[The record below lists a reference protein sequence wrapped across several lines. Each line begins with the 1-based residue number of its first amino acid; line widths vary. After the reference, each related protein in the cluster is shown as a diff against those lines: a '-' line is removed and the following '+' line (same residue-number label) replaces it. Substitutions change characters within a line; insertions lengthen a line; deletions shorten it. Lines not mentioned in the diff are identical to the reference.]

1 MSNIYHVLT
10 GDALL
15 ENFPKE
21 KIKGS
26 LIVNRE
32 CLIEGP
38 VQPEPSDQFWNEREK
53 YLTQTYTDSDID
65 YRSEVMAELTK
76 LQQLKD
82 GDEVNLW
89 FEHDLF
95 CQTNFWF
102 TITLIP
108 NSVKVHRVSPIVEE
122 PEYLWYG
129 FGALSKD
136 ELSTCFER
144 RQELSSQEIELARN
158 LWAAYASED
167 TALLRS
173 LSQSPNKA
181 FPYLKEVC
189 EAHIERELKTG
200 RPGRPEKTI
209 RKIIE
214 KEGKSFHTVFR
225 EFCERE
231 GIYGFGDLQV
241 KHIYDRI
248 LQS

>member
-1 MSNIYHVLT
+1 MSNVYHVLT

-21 KIKGS
+21 KITGT

-38 VQPEPSDQFWNEREK
+38 VTSEASDQFWKEREQ
-53 YLTQTYTDSDID
+53 YLSQTYSDSDID
-65 YRSEVMAELTK
+65 YRSEVMAELTQ

-95 CQTNFWF
+95 CQTNLWF

-108 NSVKVHRVSPIVEE
+108 SNVKVYRVSPIIEE
-122 PEYLWYG
+122 QEYLWYG

-136 ELSTCFER
+136 ELATCFEE
-144 RQELSSQEIELARN
+144 RQPLSTQEVELGKN
-158 LWAAYASED
+158 LWVAYANED
-167 TALLRS
+167 TSSLRS
-173 LSQSPNKA
+173 LSQTPATS

-200 RPGRPEKTI
+200 RPGRPERVI

-214 KEGKSFHTVFR
+214 SQGQSFHKVFR
-225 EFCERE
+225 EFCEQE

-241 KHIYDRI
+241 KHIYDQI